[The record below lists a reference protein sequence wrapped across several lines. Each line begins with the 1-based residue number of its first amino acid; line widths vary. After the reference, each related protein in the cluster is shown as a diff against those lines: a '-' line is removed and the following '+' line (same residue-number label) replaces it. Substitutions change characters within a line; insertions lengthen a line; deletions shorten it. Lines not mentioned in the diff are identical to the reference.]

1 MPDLLKMQGIKID
14 KRFVLCLYWRGATT
28 VQLTTRVTLLF
39 THMGYT
45 VYP

>member
-28 VQLTTRVTLLF
+28 VAQNLF
-39 THMGYT
+39 FL
-45 VYP
+45 